1 MSNLRTAA
9 GEEPPL
15 AAVGEEPPLAAAG
28 EEPPLAAAGE
38 EPLLAATG
46 ESLPAA
52 TKTQPRQK
60 QILKNFNEKHGIS
73 GSYY

>member
-9 GEEPPL
+9 
-15 AAVGEEPPLAAAG
+15 GEEPPLAAAG

-60 QILKNFNEKHGIS
+60 DF
-73 GSYY
+73 